1 MEADPTERASR
12 ASSFANSFF
21 KAGGDASVLD
31 ILAAQSDLLNIE
43 EGGEG
48 HDEDILPD
56 NVVVPRARAMGRRV
70 STRSMAGTNR
80 MSSRQLL
87 QMHRNNNNSLNDN
100 RLPEAPVMQGGVPTP
115 TRKLSTDSIESLGPA
130 FTKSITLASL
140 SSPLQDRARPTMS
153 RQPSWYRDLVASGM
167 SAADLKAIA
176 GDADFAQDSDG
187 QDVAGGEPANDDL
200 LAEQH
205 RYLALIEA
213 KKRVQA
219 RLGYDPEERRQQ
231 SKQAPPSSGHSRPC
245 PLPTLNP
252 PRWAPSRSFPYSV
265 PSVEVPL
272 DSAPFIRQRVPRQPE
287 LQKGQVFDGKTVG
300 AGQMMV
306 RCLGCKKNLRV
317 SMQATL
323 VICEYCSIVCPA
335 TSTRK

>member
-1 MEADPTERASR
+1 MEADQTERASR
-12 ASSFANSFF
+12 SSSFATSFF
-21 KAGGDASVLD
+21 KAGGDATVLD

-48 HDEDILPD
+48 QEEYILPD

-87 QMHRNNNNSLNDN
+87 QMHRNSLSDN
-100 RLPEAPVMQGGVPTP
+100 RPPEAPVMEGDVPTP
-115 TRKLSTDSIESLGPA
+115 TKRLSTDSIESLGPA

-140 SSPLQDRARPTMS
+140 SSPVEDSARPTMS
-153 RQPSWYRDLVASGM
+153 RQPSWYRDLVALGM

-176 GDADFAQDSDG
+176 GDADFVQDSDG
-187 QDVAGGEPANDDL
+187 QDVAGGEPANDEL

-231 SKQAPPSSGHSRPC
+231 RQQAPPSSGHSRPC

-252 PRWAPSRSFPYSV
+252 PRWAPTRSFPYSV
-265 PSVEVPL
+265 PSVKVPL

-323 VICEYCSIVCPA
+323 VICEFCSIVCPA

>member
-1 MEADPTERASR
+1 
-12 ASSFANSFF
+12 
-21 KAGGDASVLD
+21 
-31 ILAAQSDLLNIE
+31 
-43 EGGEG
+43 
-48 HDEDILPD
+48 
-56 NVVVPRARAMGRRV
+56 
-70 STRSMAGTNR
+70 
-80 MSSRQLL
+80 
-87 QMHRNNNNSLNDN
+87 
-100 RLPEAPVMQGGVPTP
+100 
-115 TRKLSTDSIESLGPA
+115 
-130 FTKSITLASL
+130 
-140 SSPLQDRARPTMS
+140 
-153 RQPSWYRDLVASGM
+153 M

-176 GDADFAQDSDG
+176 GDADFAQESDG
-187 QDVAGGEPANDDL
+187 QDVGGEEGGNDEL

-213 KKRVQA
+213 KKRVVE

-231 SKQAPPSSGHSRPC
+231 RKQAPPSSGHSRPC

-252 PRWAPSRSFPYSV
+252 PRWAPTKSFPYSV
-265 PSVEVPL
+265 PNVDVPL
-272 DSAPFIRQRVPRQPE
+272 DSTPFIRQRVPRQPE

-323 VICEYCSIVCPA
+323 VICENCSIVCPA